1 MFIHTLKIY
10 LKKRLL
16 IIVVII
22 LSFSFFSY
30 FISQTVNKKILSQKK
45 DKVSLGLPVRLS
57 IPVINVNAAIQY
69 VGVSSNG
76 LMEVPS
82 NAIDVGWFKLGPKPG
97 ERGSSVIAGHFDNE
111 NGGVGV
117 FVNLYKLKKGDKL
130 FVEDNK
136 GKVTTFI
143 VRENRTYDP
152 GYADDVFSESDKA
165 HLNLITCDGLWD
177 GAEKSYSKRLVVFA
191 DIIL

>member
-1 MFIHTLKIY
+1 MFIHTLKSY
-10 LKKRLL
+10 FKQRLL
-16 IIVVII
+16 IIVII
-22 LSFSFFSY
+22 FSLL
-30 FISQTVNKKILSQKK
+30 FIYDFIPQDINKKALYQS
-45 DKVSLGLPVRLS
+45 KVSIGLPVRLT
-57 IPVINVNAAIQY
+57 IPVININAVIQY
-69 VGVSSNG
+69 VGVTSDG
-76 LMEVPS
+76 TMEVPT
-82 NAIDVGWFKLGPKPG
+82 NATDVGWFKLGPKPG
-97 ERGSSVIAGHFDNE
+97 EKGSSVIAGHFDNE

-143 VRENRTYDP
+143 VRESRTYNP
-152 GYADDVFSESDKA
+152 GYADDVFSESNNT